1 MHECGLSATGLI
13 MTENEGGVSEV
24 LKGVVLPLIHWEKFA
39 ELVGIEAGVL
49 RGMLDKGHIPSMKIG
64 RHRFVNVAR
73 MNQIALRAV

>member
-1 MHECGLSATGLI
+1 

-39 ELVGIEAGVL
+39 ELIGVEAGVL

-73 MNQIALRAV
+73 MNQIALGAV